1 MPTLERTRALPA
13 GSGRIATSSGVDTR
27 ERQDVRLEN
36 VVKAFGNHVAVDNIS
51 LTIQSGEFFSL
62 LGPSGCG
69 KSTTLAMIGG
79 FDEPSSGAIY
89 LGGTDVSHLPPYRRD
104 VNTVFQSYALF
115 PHLSVAENVA
125 FGLRRKGVPKPE
137 ITNRVR
143 DMLALVDLEKFVNRK
158 PGQLSGGQQQRVALA
173 RALVN
178 RPKLLLLDEPL
189 GALDMKLRKQMQLEL
204 KRIQAEIGITFL
216 FVTHDQEEAMVLSD
230 RLAVMAGGRIEQVGP
245 PADVYDNPRS
255 EFVAAFLGVSNLIPG
270 QITSRGTDTTWLQLA
285 DGTAIKVE
293 STKLRGPASEVK
305 VGVRPE
311 KFHILDESAKP
322 GPEWNVI
329 EGKVGEAVYLGVSH
343 QYAVE
348 SRTGQSL
355 TVYVQNLGKPMLSP
369 GEFVRLA
376 WYPEH
381 TFVIEP
387 SPEAATG
394 A

>member
-1 MPTLERTRALPA
+1 MMKQTRVPPA
-13 GSGRIATSSGVDTR
+13 GNGQITAPGVMDPR
-27 ERQDVRLEN
+27 EHQDVRLEN
-36 VVKAFGNHVAVDNIS
+36 VVKVFGGYLAVDNIS
-51 LTIQSGEFFSL
+51 LTIESGEFFSL

-115 PHLSVAENVA
+115 PHLSVFENVA
-125 FGLRRKGVPKPE
+125 FGLRRKGVGKAE
-137 ITNRVR
+137 INSRVR
-143 DMLALVDLEKFVNRK
+143 DMLALVDLERFVDRK
-158 PGQLSGGQQQRVALA
+158 PVQLSGGQQQRVALA

-189 GALDMKLRKQMQLEL
+189 GALDLKLRKQMQLEL

-216 FVTHDQEEAMVLSD
+216 FVTHDQEEAMVMSD
-230 RLAVMAGGRIEQVGP
+230 RLAVMAGGRIEQVGA
-245 PADVYDNPRS
+245 PADVYDNPCS

-270 QITSRGTDTTWLQLA
+270 TVTSRDAETTWVKLA
-285 DGTAIKVE
+285 DGTPIKV
-293 STKLRGPASEVK
+293 ASEKLKTASVDIK
-305 VGVRPE
+305 IGVRPE
-311 KFHILDESAKP
+311 KFHILADGHNA

-329 EGKVGEAVYLGVSH
+329 EGTVGEAVYLGVSH
-343 QYAVE
+343 QYTVE
-348 SRTGQSL
+348 SRSGQLLS
-355 TVYVQNLGKPMLSP
+355 VYVQNLGNPMLQQ
-369 GEFVRLA
+369 GENIRLA

-387 SPEAATG
+387 PPSTTTG